1 MKLKELVQ
9 PEKLLYKFEPD
20 GGDAF
25 NRSLTVRIH
34 ELVAQLTGKNAT
46 NDLGFLGCCAVAN
59 TSDMNPEI
67 WIDFLF
73 KKSTEAVHDKFS
85 GKAEYHP
92 KDELKKLENYLY
104 AGPLNKN
111 VKVIMRDIP
120 EINARGEVTNVKKN
134 VGVLRIY
141 ASLPIC
147 CALITN
153 TNILEPSFLVRF
165 QLAENSNS
173 LMNEYVA
180 PELVDSYLP
189 INISVTTRY
198 GADEFDPDNVAT
210 AIKETNKNLIAIP
223 YAGKKKQPVQKRDRK
238 EEKRDDRRKDDKNK
252 KSSKREERESKPAQK
267 KRKGGGGL

>member
-1 MKLKELVQ
+1 MKFKELVQ
-9 PEKLLYKFEPD
+9 PEKLLYKFEP
-20 GGDAF
+20 GSGDAF

-67 WIDFLF
+67 WVDFQF
-73 KKSTEAVHDKFS
+73 KKATEAVHDKFS

-120 EINARGEVTNVKKN
+120 EVNARGEVTNVKKN

-165 QLAENSNS
+165 QLAETSNS

-189 INISVTTRY
+189 INISVTTLH
-198 GADEFDPDNVAT
+198 GADEFDPDNVLT
-210 AIKETNKNLIAIP
+210 AIKEMNKNLIAIP
-223 YAGKKKQPVQKRDRK
+223 YAGKKKQPAQ
-238 EEKRDDRRKDDKNK
+238 KRDDRRKDDK
-252 KSSKREERESKPAQK
+252 KSSKREEHESKPVQK
-267 KRKGGGGL
+267 KRKGRGGL

>member
-9 PEKLLYKFEPD
+9 PEKLLYKFEP
-20 GGDAF
+20 GSGDAF
-25 NRSLTVRIH
+25 NRSLTVRIY
-34 ELVAQLTGKNAT
+34 ELIAQLTGKNAT
-46 NDLGFLGCCAVAN
+46 NDLAFLGCCAVAN
-59 TSDMNPEI
+59 TSDMNPEV
-67 WIDFLF
+67 WVDFPF
-73 KKSTEAVHDKFS
+73 KQATAAVHDKFS

-120 EINARGEVTNVKKN
+120 EVNAGGEVTNVKKN

-165 QLAENSNS
+165 QLAETSNS

-189 INISVTTRY
+189 INISVTTLH
-198 GADEFDPDNVAT
+198 GADEFDPDNVLT
-210 AIKETNKNLIAIP
+210 AIKEMNKNLIAIP
-223 YAGKKKQPVQKRDRK
+223 YAGKKKQPAQKRDRR
-238 EEKRDDRRKDDKNK
+238 EDKRDDRRKDDKK
-252 KSSKREERESKPAQK
+252 ASKHEERESKPVQK
-267 KRKGGGGL
+267 KRKGRGGL

>member
-9 PEKLLYKFEPD
+9 PEKLLYKFEP
-20 GGDAF
+20 GSGDAF

-34 ELVAQLTGKNAT
+34 ELIAQLTGKNAT

-59 TSDMNPEI
+59 TSDMNPEV
-67 WIDFLF
+67 WVDFQF
-73 KKSTEAVHDKFS
+73 KKATTAVHDKFS

-104 AGPLNKN
+104 AGPLSKN

-120 EINARGEVTNVKKN
+120 EVNARGEVTNVKKN

-165 QLAENSNS
+165 QLAETSNS

-189 INISVTTRY
+189 INISVTTLH
-198 GADEFDPDNVAT
+198 GADEFDPDNVLT
-210 AIKETNKNLIAIP
+210 AIKEMNKNLIAIP
-223 YAGKKKQPVQKRDRK
+223 YAGKKKQPAQKRDRR
-238 EEKRDDRRKDDKNK
+238 EDKRDDRRKDDK
-252 KSSKREERESKPAQK
+252 KSSKHEEHESKPVQK
-267 KRKGGGGL
+267 KRKGRGGL